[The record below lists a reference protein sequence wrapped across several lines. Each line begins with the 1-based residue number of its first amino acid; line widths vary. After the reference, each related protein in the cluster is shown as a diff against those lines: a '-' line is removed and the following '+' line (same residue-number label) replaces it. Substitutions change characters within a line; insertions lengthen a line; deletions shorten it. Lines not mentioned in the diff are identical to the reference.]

1 MLSEAGLTN
10 LVQGDNLLAVEVHQN
25 SAGGA
30 SIDIV
35 FGSAL
40 AYSRPVFIKPNLGI
54 LREANTVTLYWN
66 GTGWVLQ
73 QATDPSGPW
82 SDVPGP
88 VTSSTYIFNADPGLK
103 FYRLRN

>member
-1 MLSEAGLTN
+1 M
-10 LVQGDNLLAVEVHQN
+10 LAVEVHQY
-25 SAGGA
+25 SASIP

-40 AYSRPVFIKPNLGI
+40 GYSRPVFIKPNLSI
-54 LREANTVTLYWN
+54 LREANTMTIYWN

-73 QATDPSGPW
+73 QSADPAGPW
-82 SDVPGP
+82 TDVPGP
-88 VTSSTYIFNADPGLK
+88 VTSSTYVFNAGPGLK